1 VIYFVVVNYYS
12 SHLIQK
18 LIASLPQNQDVSY
31 QVIIVNNSTDDNLLI
46 NQPPLMKGKAE
57 NDYPIVILDAQENLG
72 FGKACNLALNWI
84 YEKNS
89 EALVWLINPDAYFSE
104 KNSLHSAREF
114 FITYPEVSI
123 LGTTVYEESGQV
135 WFGGGNFIKEKGVIT
150 AHHFLS
156 SESENLPYIEQ
167 PWVTGCSLLISLK
180 NFREIPQFDPDYF
193 LYYEDFDFCQRYQKK
208 GHIIAFTRQI
218 RVIHQPSSITSR
230 NRDLKIKHSIYSYL
244 LSLEKHCHKRVLW
257 YRFVRILL
265 TSLITLPLQGQI
277 SLSKLKG
284 ILLFWKRTRNRVS

>member
-12 SHLIQK
+12 SDLIQK

-84 YEKNS
+84 YQKNS
-89 EALVWLINPDAYFSE
+89 EALVWLINPDAYLGE
-104 KNSLHSAREF
+104 TNSLNIAQEF

-135 WFGGGNFIKEKGVIT
+135 WFGGGNFIKEKGAIT
-150 AHHFLS
+150 ANHFLS
-156 SESENLPYIEQ
+156 SESENIPYIEQ
-167 PWVTGCSLLISLK
+167 PWVTGCSLLIALK

-193 LYYEDFDFCQRYQKK
+193 LYYEDFDFCQRYKK
-208 GHIIAFTRQI
+208 QGHIIALTKQI

-230 NRDLKIKHSIYSYL
+230 NQDLKIQHSIYSYL
-244 LSLEKHCHKRVLW
+244 LSLEKHCNNRVLW
-257 YRFVRILL
+257 YRFLLILL
-265 TSLITLPLQGQI
+265 TSLITLPLQGKI

-284 ILLFWKRTRNRVS
+284 IWLFWKRTRNRVS